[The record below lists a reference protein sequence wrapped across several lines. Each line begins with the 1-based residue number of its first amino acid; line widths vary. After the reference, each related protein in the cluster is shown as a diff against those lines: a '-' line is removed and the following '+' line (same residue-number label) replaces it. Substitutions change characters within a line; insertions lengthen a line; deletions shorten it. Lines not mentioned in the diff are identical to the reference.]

1 MEILRNSDE
10 MLLAVDKAS
19 GQVVGFISAITD
31 SILSAYV
38 PFLEVLPA
46 YQKKGIGGELVRRMI
61 ERLKDFYMIDL
72 ICDPELQPYYTSFR
86 MKPATAMM
94 IRNYEKQSGRTN
106 ASAADKKFP
115 SIESMR
121 LILRR
126 FKDSDLPT
134 LFAYRNDPEV
144 ARYQSWSVTDKAGLQ
159 DFIQSQRPLQPGT
172 PAEWFQFAVE
182 LKSTGELIGDCALKV
197 SKEDIHQGE
206 IGFTLAREHQGKGLA
221 AEAVSA
227 LLDYAFTKLELHR
240 IIAITDCENSA
251 SIRLLERLG
260 MRREGQSQQSFRNK
274 GEWRDEYQYAILRGE
289 WLQKREG
296 KK

>member
-1 MEILRNSDE
+1 
-10 MLLAVDKAS
+10 
-19 GQVVGFISAITD
+19 G
-31 SILSAYV
+31 
-38 PFLEVLPA
+38 
-46 YQKKGIGGELVRRMI
+46 
-61 ERLKDFYMIDL
+61 
-72 ICDPELQPYYTSFR
+72 TS
-86 MKPATAMM
+86 
-94 IRNYEKQSGRTN
+94 
-106 ASAADKKFP
+106 
-115 SIESMR
+115 
-121 LILRR
+121 
-126 FKDSDLPT
+126 
-134 LFAYRNDPEV
+134 
-144 ARYQSWSVTDKAGLQ
+144 
-159 DFIQSQRPLQPGT
+159 
-172 PAEWFQFAVE
+172 AEWFQFAVE